1 MKKSKILASILAVV
15 IMLAIALPTT
25 VFAATTNEQLALEDA
40 TITVTSPKNLVIAQT
55 DFTAYLLFH
64 VTVSTDGQEE
74 STDWRD
80 KNYAYTPAEGLQNFL
95 DWAIA
100 NPNPNRTIPYG
111 ATPKEFR
118 LFLESLIDP
127 SNMNPGQVSVEVPEG
142 NVQPITEPGYIY
154 GEDLSYSAVMLEL
167 TRDLEDFQKSG
178 GPVQKFNPYTA
189 AQTVAGHEVKFTGL
203 LYGYY
208 MVIGKG
214 LSDDPENHSEKV
226 KAHSAIVTVD
236 YIDKDAQIKL
246 KADAPTIDKWV
257 KEDTDH
263 LNTDENWKKWA
274 DYDISDT
281 VPFEHRTFAPNMYGY
296 EWYEFIVHDVM
307 SEGLTFLP
315 NSVQINIAAG
325 THGAAKTLTGYI
337 TGGVNTGTNRTTNP
351 AISDYIVTAVSITS
365 ANYDE
370 LEEKLNLEPTDIG
383 GTYIRIRFNPKTFVT
398 FNNETSTG
406 AGSVPITINY
416 DAILNDKAVISEQGN
431 PQGNPNRVFLEYS
444 NNPYAIGNGD
454 NYKDDK
460 DEGGETSETP
470 EDEVWVYTYQ
480 IDIFKYTNDIWVPD
494 PDNRDA
500 TNFIEGVFSDNGE
513 QRKPLAG
520 ARFEL
525 HKDSAT
531 GTKVEFRFNGVRAS
545 LSAPAFNGEKPGT
558 ASYMVN
564 DNELAMPLT
573 DLNADPLATETTT
586 TVLVSPTSG
595 VINIYGLD
603 DGVYY
608 LVEIEAPAGFHKLEA
623 PVIITVGRTMGPSND
638 LYDEFLGAYRVFWD
652 YQPHG
657 RTEVT
662 SGDPQTSTVTCIDV
676 LNLTGPRLPGTGGIG
691 TTIVIIA
698 GILIIA
704 FFAIAI
710 VAYVVVNKKRRVLNA
725 LK

>member
-1 MKKSKILASILAVV
+1 MKKSKILSMILAVV
-15 IMLAIALPTT
+15 IILSIALPMTA
-25 VFAATTNEQLALEDA
+25 FAATTDEQLGMSDA
-40 TITVTSPKNLVIAQT
+40 TITVTSPKNLVIAHT
-55 DFTAYLLFH
+55 DFTALRLFN

-80 KNYAYTPAEGLQNFL
+80 KNYAYTPAPGLQDFL
-95 DWAIA
+95 DWVDD
-100 NPNPNRTIPYG
+100 NPNPERTIPYG

-127 SNMNPGQVSVEVPEG
+127 SNMNPGQVSVEVPESKA
-142 NVQPITEPGYIY
+142 QPITQPGYIY
-154 GEDLSYSAVMLEL
+154 GEDLSYSTVMLEL
-167 TRDLEDFQKSG
+167 TRDLENFQKSG
-178 GPVQKFNPYTA
+178 GTTEKFTSYNA
-189 AQTVAGHEVKFTGL
+189 AQTVSGHEVKFSDL
-203 LYGYY
+203 PYGYY

-214 LSDDPENHSEKV
+214 LSDDPSEHKEKV
-226 KAHSAIVTVD
+226 KAHSALVTVD

-325 THGAAKTLTGYI
+325 THGAAKYLTGYI
-337 TGGVNTGTNRTTNP
+337 TDGVNTGTNRT
-351 AISDYIVTAVSITS
+351 ADKEESDYIVTALTIGTLNSDTTIDWEDISNAS
-365 ANYDE
+365 AA
-370 LEEKLNLEPTDIG
+370 DIG

-444 NNPYAIGNGD
+444 NNPYAIGDGD
-454 NYKDDK
+454 KYKDDE
-460 DEGGETSETP
+460 DEDGETGETP

-480 IDIFKYTNDIWVPD
+480 IDIFKYTNDVWEPD
-494 PDNRDA
+494 TDNRDA
-500 TNFIEGVFSDNGE
+500 VNFIEGEFSDNGTA
-513 QRKPLAG
+513 RVPLAG

-525 HKDSAT
+525 HKDT
-531 GTKVEFRFNGVRAS
+531 PEGTKVEFRYNGV
-545 LSAPAFNGEKPGT
+545 SAGGSNAFNKESAGT

-564 DNELAMPLT
+564 DNKLVLPVT
-573 DLNADPLATETTT
+573 DLNESPLATVTTT
-586 TVLVSPTSG
+586 TTILVSPASG
-595 VINIYGLD
+595 KINVYGLD

-608 LVEIEAPAGFHKLEA
+608 LVEIESPAGFHKLEA
-623 PVIITVGRTMGPSND
+623 PIKVTIARTMETGQTS
-638 LYDEFLGAYRVFWD
+638 LYDEFIGNYKVFWT

-657 RTEVT
+657 RSLVE
-662 SGDPQTSTVTCIDV
+662 SGDTVAVIDV
-676 LNLTGPRLPGTGGIG
+676 LNLTGPKLPGTGGIG
-691 TTIVIIA
+691 TPLFVIG
-698 GILIIA
+698 GILMIA
-704 FFAIAI
+704 FFAGAI
-710 VAYVVVNKKRRVLNA
+710 IFYKKRSSASLLR
-725 LK
+725 KKP